1 MSNISSVLKTA
12 CARQDPE
19 QHRGN
24 YLAQDEF
31 VVVEDF
37 VPPEVLQ
44 QWDLQFEQ
52 LRPHIHRNFIPRHK
66 KGGSVACFDFKGV
79 FLKRSRPTPGSPAD
93 L

>member
-12 CARQDPE
+12 CAGQDPE

-37 VPPEVLQ
+37 VPPEVRQ
-44 QWDLQFEQ
+44 QWDLQFGQ

-66 KGGSVACFDFKGV
+66 KGGSVARFDFKGV
-79 FLKRSRPTPGSPAD
+79 FFKRSRPTPGSPAD